1 MAQFAKQ
8 KGVKRLFLSWERDP
22 YWAAYAADAG
32 SAAKSLGIRIAGA
45 APFDPEARNY
55 TQFARRI
62 AATRA
67 DGVALASLPP
77 STPALLRDLRAGLGR
92 RVTLIGGEDFLP
104 IFTQAGPEALGVYIA
119 YPGAD
124 ISLLPPA
131 GKRFLKDLKARTGK
145 PSQFYT
151 ASAAQSAEILLDAIA
166 RSDGTRASVT
176 KELFK
181 TRVENGI
188 LGDIRFDKNG
198 DPVEAPVTIWRIV
211 RPSRAP
217 NGWAADRVVIGRAAL
232 LP

>member
-1 MAQFAKQ
+1 M
-8 KGVKRLFLSWERDP
+8 
-22 YWAAYAADAG
+22 
-32 SAAKSLGIRIAGA
+32 
-45 APFDPEARNY
+45 
-55 TQFARRI
+55 
-62 AATRA
+62 
-67 DGVALASLPP
+67 
-77 STPALLRDLRAGLGR
+77 
-92 RVTLIGGEDFLP
+92 TLIGGEDFLP
-104 IFTQAGPEALGVYIA
+104 SFTQSGPEALGVYFA

-145 PSQFYT
+145 PGQFYT

-217 NGWAADRVVIGRAAL
+217 NGWAADRVIIGRAAL
-232 LP
+232 LPRRRRRVP